1 MMKVGFI
8 GGGKMAEALIGA
20 LLVNGVSSPEEL
32 AVGEPLPGRRQTLAE
47 EYRVQVT
54 ADNRKAIAGAELV
67 VVAVKPNQFSTVAAN
82 LQGQLRVQQT
92 AVSIMAGI
100 TLQRL
105 RESLRHER
113 VVRVMPNPPAQI
125 GEGMS
130 VWTATREVDETA
142 RQKVQQLLQAAGKE
156 LYVEEER
163 FIDMATAVSGSGAG
177 FVFLLIE
184 AFIDGAVHIGVPRD
198 MARELVVQTFAGSAA
213 LVDRSDKTPGDL
225 RAMTTTPGGTTA
237 EGLLVLEEAGIRA
250 AVTEALIAAFEK
262 SKALG
267 G

>member
-1 MMKVGFI
+1 MKVGFI

-32 AVGEPLPGRRQTLAE
+32 AVGEPLPARRQTLAE
-47 EYRVQVT
+47 EYRVQVS

-67 VVAVKPNQFSTVAAN
+67 VVAVKPNQFSAVAAN
-82 LQGQLRVQQT
+82 LQGRLAAEQT
-92 AVSIMAGI
+92 VVSIMAGI

-105 RESLRHER
+105 RESLRHES

-130 VWTATREVDETA
+130 VWIATPEVDEEA
-142 RQKVQQLLQAAGKE
+142 RQRVRQLLQAAGKE

-184 AFIDGAVHIGVPRD
+184 AFIDGAVHIGLSRD
-198 MARELVVQTFAGSAA
+198 MARELVVQTFGGSAA
-213 LVDRSDKTPGDL
+213 LVDRSGKSPGDL

>member
-1 MMKVGFI
+1 MKIGFV
-8 GGGKMAEALIGA
+8 GGGKMAEALIGV
-20 LLVNGVSSPEEL
+20 LLARKLASSDDVI
-32 AVGEPLPGRRQTLAE
+32 VGEPLPARRQALAE
-47 EYRVQVT
+47 EQRVEVT
-54 ADNRKAIAGAELV
+54 ADNRKAVAGAEIV
-67 VVAVKPNQFSTVAAN
+67 VIAVKPNQFPAVAAN
-82 LQGQLRVQQT
+82 LQGHLQSEQT
-92 AVSIMAGI
+92 VVSIMAGI

-130 VWTATREVDETA
+130 VWTATPEVSEDGRSKT
-142 RQKVQQLLQAAGKE
+142 QQLLQAAGKE
-156 LYVEEER
+156 LYVDDER
-163 FIDMATAVSGSGAG
+163 YLDMATAVSGSGAG

-184 AFIDGAVHIGVPRD
+184 AFIDGAVHIGLARD
-198 MARELVVQTFAGSAA
+198 MAHELVIQTFAGSAA
-213 LVDRSDKTPGDL
+213 LAQRSGKSPTVL

-237 EGLLVLEEAGIRA
+237 EGLLVLEEAGLRA
-250 AVTEALIAAFEK
+250 AVTEALIATYEK

>member
-1 MMKVGFI
+1 
-8 GGGKMAEALIGA
+8 
-20 LLVNGVSSPEEL
+20 
-32 AVGEPLPGRRQTLAE
+32 
-47 EYRVQVT
+47 
-54 ADNRKAIAGAELV
+54 
-67 VVAVKPNQFSTVAAN
+67 
-82 LQGQLRVQQT
+82 
-92 AVSIMAGI
+92 
-100 TLQRL
+100 
-105 RESLRHER
+105 
-113 VVRVMPNPPAQI
+113 
-125 GEGMS
+125 MS
-130 VWTATREVDETA
+130 VWTATREVDEEA
-142 RQKVQQLLQAAGKE
+142 RQKVRRLLQAAGKE

-177 FVFLLIE
+177 FVFLFIE

-213 LVDRSDKTPGDL
+213 LVDRSGKTPGDL

>member
-1 MMKVGFI
+1 MKVGFI

-32 AVGEPLPGRRQTLAE
+32 AVGEPLASRRQTLAE
-47 EYRVQVT
+47 KQRVQAT
-54 ADNRKAIAGAELV
+54 ADNRQAAAGAEIV
-67 VVAVKPNQFSTVAAN
+67 VFAVKPNQFSGVASELA
-82 LQGQLRVQQT
+82 GQLRPEQT
-92 AVSIMAGI
+92 VVSIMAGI
-100 TLQRL
+100 RLQ
-105 RESLRHER
+105 SLRDGLRHQR

-130 VWTATREVDETA
+130 VWTASREVDEEA
-142 RQKVQQLLQAAGKE
+142 RQKVRRLLQAAGKE
-156 LYVEEER
+156 LYVDEER

-198 MARELVVQTFAGSAA
+198 MARELVIQTFAGSAA
-213 LVDRSDKTPGDL
+213 LVERSDKTPAEL
-225 RAMTTTPGGTTA
+225 KAMTTTPGGTTA

-250 AVTEALIAAFEK
+250 AITEALIATFEK
-262 SKALG
+262 SKTLG

>member
-1 MMKVGFI
+1 MKVGFV
-8 GGGKMAEALIGA
+8 GGGKMAEALIGV
-20 LLVNGVSSPEEL
+20 LLVNGVSAPEEL
-32 AVGEPLPGRRQTLAE
+32 IVGEPLPGRRQTLAE

-54 ADNRKAIAGAELV
+54 ADNRKAMAGAEIV
-67 VVAVKPNQFSTVAAN
+67 VVAVKPNQFSAVAAN
-82 LQGQLRVQQT
+82 LQGQLEAEQT

-130 VWTATREVDETA
+130 VWTATPQVDGEA
-142 RQKVQQLLQAAGKE
+142 RQKVQQLLRAAGKE

-184 AFIDGAVHIGVPRD
+184 AFIDGAVHIGLSRD

-213 LVDRSDKTPGDL
+213 LADRSGKSPADL

-250 AVTEALIAAFEK
+250 AVTEALIAAYEK